1 MSMVYPLTAQST
13 PNPVSQKFDLAG
25 CLRLHVLSTQA
36 VPLTAGT
43 HEKQGRRTV
52 VVMFIGG
59 VTYAEI
65 SALRFLSTR
74 PDLDCDFVIATTKLM
89 NGTTMIEGL
98 YDEPVKQ
105 LMAPLQPL

>member
-1 MSMVYPLTAQST
+1 M
-13 PNPVSQKFDLAG
+13 
-25 CLRLHVLSTQA
+25 
-36 VPLTAGT
+36 
-43 HEKQGRRTV
+43 
-52 VVMFIGG
+52 VMFIGG

-74 PDLDCDFVIATTKLM
+74 PELNCDFVIATTKLM

-98 YDEPVKQ
+98 YDESVKQ